1 MDAQVDLKSYKR
13 GWWAWALYDVG
24 NSAFWVVVAT
34 AVFPVYYQELFI
46 QSQTVPG
53 QVLTEELRRELAT
66 KGGSRLGYTAA
77 VAMLIVAA
85 LGPILGVIS
94 DRMAAKKKFLACFA
108 GLGVVSTGLMVL
120 LGRGDVFLASVLY
133 TVSTVGVAGSM
144 VFYDALLP
152 SVAREEDLDRV
163 SSFGF
168 AAGYLGSVLLFILNV
183 VVISKPAWFGLTG
196 GDQAVRISFFSVA
209 LWWAIFTIPLLR
221 RVKEPAARA
230 SEEAGGNPVFQG
242 FAQLGRTFRK
252 LGQYK
257 QLLMFLVAFWI
268 YGDGIGTIIKMAT
281 PFGKSLGVPEQ
292 QMMLALIATQIVGVP
307 FALAFGALAKRIGA
321 KTGIMIGLGVYAGIC
336 GFAAF
341 MKESWH
347 FWALAIAVGMV
358 QGGTQALSRSIFA
371 SMIPKNQSGE
381 FFGFF
386 STMEKFA
393 GIAGPLLLGLIWA
406 EGGDPRKG
414 IVALA
419 GFFIV
424 GMVLLARVDVD
435 EGRRRAAAAS
445 APLGTG
451 EAA

>member
-1 MDAQVDLKSYKR
+1 MDGPVTPSADDKAYRK

-24 NSAFWVVVAT
+24 NSAFWVVIAT
-34 AVFPVYYQELFI
+34 AVFPVYYQDLYV

-53 QVLTEELRRELAT
+53 QVLTEEARNALKTL
-66 KGGSRLGYTAA
+66 GGSRLGYTAA
-77 VAMLIVAA
+77 IAMVIVAV

-94 DRMAAKKKFLACFA
+94 DRTAVKKKLLALFA
-108 GLGVVSTGLMVL
+108 GVGVVSTGLMVVI
-120 LGRGDVFLASVLY
+120 GRGDVLLASVLY

-152 SVAREEDLDRV
+152 AVAREQDLDRV

-168 AAGYLGSVLLFILNV
+168 AAGYLGSVVLFILDV
-183 VVISKPAWFGLTG
+183 VIISKPAWFGLSS
-196 GDQAVRISFFSVA
+196 GDQAIRLSFLSVA
-209 LWWAIFTIPLLR
+209 LWWAAFTIPLLR
-221 RVKEPAARA
+221 RVKEPP
-230 SEEAGGNPVFQG
+230 SETAGAGGNPIVEG
-242 FAQLGRTFRK
+242 FLQLGRTFKK
-252 LGQYK
+252 LGQYR
-257 QLLMFLVAFWI
+257 QLLLFLVAFWI
-268 YGDGIGTIIKMAT
+268 YGDGIGTIIKMST
-281 PFGKSLGVPEQ
+281 PFGNSLGVPRE
-292 QMMLALIATQIVGVP
+292 QMMYALIATQIVGVP
-307 FALAFGALAKRIGA
+307 FALAFGALARRIGA
-321 KTGIMIGLGVYAGIC
+321 KAGILIGLGVYAGIC

-341 MKESWH
+341 MKEAWH

-371 SMIPKNQSGE
+371 SMIPKGHSGE

-419 GFFIV
+419 SFFVI
-424 GMVLLARVDVD
+424 GMILLSRVDVD
-435 EGRRRAAAAS
+435 AGRRAAA
-445 APLGTG
+445 

>member
-1 MDAQVDLKSYKR
+1 MEPPVTSTDEKAYRK

-24 NSAFWVVVAT
+24 NSAFWVVIAT
-34 AVFPVYYQELFI
+34 AVFPVYYQELYI

-53 QVLTEELRRELAT
+53 QTLTEEVRRELAT
-66 KGGSRLGYTAA
+66 KGGSKLAYTASI
-77 VAMLIVAA
+77 AMVIVAV

-94 DRMAAKKKFLACFA
+94 DRTAAKKKLLAGFA
-108 GLGVVSTGLMVL
+108 GIGVVATALMVVI
-120 LGRGDVFLASVLY
+120 GRGDVLLASILY
-133 TVSTVGVAGSM
+133 TMSTIGVAGSM

-163 SSFGF
+163 SSLGF
-168 AAGYLGSVLLFILNV
+168 SAGYLGSVILFILNV
-183 VVISKPAWFGLTG
+183 AVISKPALFGLSS
-196 GDQAVRISFFSVA
+196 GDLAIRLSFLSVA
-209 LWWAIFTIPLLR
+209 IWWAAFTIPLLR
-221 RVKEPAARA
+221 KVKEPPG
-230 SEEAGGNPVFQG
+230 ETAGAPGNPIVQG
-242 FAQLGRTFRK
+242 FAQIGRTFKK
-252 LGQYK
+252 LGQFR
-257 QLLMFLVAFWI
+257 QLLLFLVAFWI

-281 PFGKSLGVPEQ
+281 PFGKSLGVPES
-292 QMMLALIATQIVGVP
+292 QMMMALIATQIVGVP
-307 FALAFGALAKRIGA
+307 CALAFGAIAKRVGA
-321 KTGIMIGLGVYAGIC
+321 KTGIMIGLGSYALIC

-371 SMIPKNQSGE
+371 SMIPKGQSGE

-406 EGGDPRKG
+406 EGGDPRTG

-419 GFFIV
+419 AFFIV
-424 GMVLLARVDVD
+424 GMILLAKVDVD
-435 EGRRRAAAAS
+435 EGRRAAA
-445 APLGTG
+445 G
-451 EAA
+451 AA